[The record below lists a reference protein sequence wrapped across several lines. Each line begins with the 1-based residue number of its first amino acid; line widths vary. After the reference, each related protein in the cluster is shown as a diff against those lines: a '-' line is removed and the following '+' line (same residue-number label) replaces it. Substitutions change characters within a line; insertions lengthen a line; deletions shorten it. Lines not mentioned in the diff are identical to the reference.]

1 MLHDSSG
8 VENFEDFIDFDTV
21 KEVLFDYFEIEAH
34 QNEDT
39 ILIPDSSI
47 LIECVDDTDLYI
59 VNLPNFESELE
70 KSTSKSI
77 PIKYD
82 MGGSDMVSA
91 LKLTFKSSLFIEE
104 EENNLVRTRNFAELT
119 NRTQDVNQNM
129 QKTLRYRE
137 LRFNTEHKRSPMTTR
152 DNFLNESEKS
162 IESSER
168 SMFKT
173 HANNEKVN
181 CKKLESKFKINRLF

>member
-1 MLHDSSG
+1 M
-8 VENFEDFIDFDTV
+8 
-21 KEVLFDYFEIEAH
+21 
-34 QNEDT
+34 
-39 ILIPDSSI
+39 
-47 LIECVDDTDLYI
+47 
-59 VNLPNFESELE
+59 
-70 KSTSKSI
+70 
-77 PIKYD
+77 
-82 MGGSDMVSA
+82 SA

-137 LRFNTEHKRSPMTTR
+137 LRFNTEHERPSMTTR

-162 IESSER
+162 NESSER
-168 SMFKT
+168 SLFKN
-173 HANNEKVN
+173 HANDKKVN